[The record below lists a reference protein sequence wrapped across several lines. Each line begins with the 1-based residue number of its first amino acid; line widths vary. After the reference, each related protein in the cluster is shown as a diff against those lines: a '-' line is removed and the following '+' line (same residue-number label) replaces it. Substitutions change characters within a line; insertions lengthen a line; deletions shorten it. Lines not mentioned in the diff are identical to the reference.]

1 MLTKVCIVE
10 DNGHIRET
18 LFKRMNESED
28 LFCVGAYED
37 TVPAL
42 KYIPR
47 KIPDVVVMDIDL
59 PNMSGIECMLR
70 LKQKYPD
77 MLFLMFT
84 VFDDD
89 RVFEALKAGASGYI
103 LKNQGIQGVL
113 EAIRDLMH
121 GGSPMSDQ
129 IARKVL
135 HSFHVYEAQSTEIEK
150 LTARQIEILNLLAK
164 GLVYKEIASQLKPQI
179 SEGGVKQHIC
189 RIYKV
194 LAVNNKTEALNKWLN
209 RRI

>member
-1 MLTKVCIVE
+1 MTKICIVE
-10 DNGHIRET
+10 DNEQIRET
-18 LFKRMNESED
+18 LFKRINQSDD
-28 LFCVGAYED
+28 LTCLGAYPD
-37 TVPAL
+37 TIPAL

-47 KIPDVVVMDIDL
+47 KEPDVVIMDVNL

-70 LKQKYPD
+70 LKQKFPD

-89 RVFEALKAGASGYI
+89 NVFEALKAGASGYI
-103 LKNQGIQGVL
+103 LKNQGIQGVIT
-113 EAIRDLMH
+113 AVRDLVN

-135 HSFHVYEAQSTEIEK
+135 HSFHLYKPKSEK
-150 LTARQIEILNLLAK
+150 DENLTPRQVEILNLLAK
-164 GLVYKEIASQLKPQI
+164 GLVYKEIAAQLKPQI

-194 LAVNNKTEALNKWLN
+194 LAVNNKTEAINKWLN
-209 RRI
+209 RRM